1 MMSRLSFAATAAVL
15 VLLFGSA
22 ALLYPGFFSARV
34 IANLFGDNAAL
45 GVAAIGLTFV
55 ILAGGIDLSVG
66 AVLAFT
72 STFVATAIEHHG
84 ISPLAAVALAL
95 AIGAAFGAGMG
106 ALIHRY
112 ELPPFLVTLA
122 GMFFARGM
130 AFVMSLESL
139 GIAHPLYRRAAA
151 FGLPLG
157 GRAALTAPALI
168 FLAALIVGA
177 VLLHATR
184 FGRDVYAVGGHAPSA
199 RLLGVA
205 VGRVK
210 IAVHALAGA
219 CSALAG
225 VVATLRMG
233 SGNPAQGTGFEL
245 DAIACVVIGGTLL
258 SGGVGSLP
266 GTLLGVLIFGT
277 IQIAL
282 VFDGRLNSWW
292 SRIVI
297 GALLLIFIVVQKLLS
312 RAATRRARATLKETE
327 GE

>member
-1 MMSRLSFAATAAVL
+1 MSRLPFAATAAVL
-15 VLLFGSA
+15 VLLFGTA
-22 ALLYPGFFSARV
+22 AWLYPGFFSARV

-45 GVAAIGLTFV
+45 GVAAVGMTFV
-55 ILAGGIDLSVG
+55 ILSGGIDLSVG

-72 STFVATAIEHHG
+72 STLVAILIEHHG
-84 ISPLAAVALAL
+84 VPPLAAVALAL
-95 AIGAAFGAGMG
+95 AVGAAFGAGMG

-139 GIAHPLYRRAAA
+139 GISHPFYRRAAA
-151 FGLPLG
+151 FGLPLSE
-157 GRAALTAPALI
+157 RATLNAPALI
-168 FLAALIVGA
+168 FLVVFASGA
-177 VLLHATR
+177 FLLHVTR
-184 FGRDVYAVGGHAPSA
+184 FGRDVYAVGGHEPSA
-199 RLLGVA
+199 RLLGVV

-210 IAVHALAGA
+210 IAVYALGGA

-245 DAIACVVIGGTLL
+245 DAIASVVMGGTLL
-258 SGGVGSLP
+258 TGGVGSLA
-266 GTLLGVLIFGT
+266 GTLVGVLIFGT

-292 SRIVI
+292 SRIVV
-297 GALLLIFIVVQKLLS
+297 GALLLIFIVFQKLLS
-312 RAATRRARATLKETE
+312 RAAARRAGKPE

>member
-1 MMSRLSFAATAAVL
+1 MSRLSFAATAVVL
-15 VLLFGSA
+15 VLLFGTASW
-22 ALLYPGFFSARV
+22 LYPGFLSARV

-45 GVAAIGLTFV
+45 GIAAIGMTFV
-55 ILAGGIDLSVG
+55 ILSGGIDLSVG

-72 STFVATAIEHHG
+72 ST
-84 ISPLAAVALAL
+84 LVALLVTRHAVPPLLAIALGL
-95 AIGAAFGAGMG
+95 AIGAAFGAVMG
-106 ALIHRY
+106 AMIHRY

-130 AFVMSLESL
+130 AFVLSLESL
-139 GIAHPLYRRAAA
+139 GISHPFYRSAAT
-151 FGLPLG
+151 FGIPLS
-157 GRAALTAPALI
+157 AKATLNAPALI
-168 FLAALIVGA
+168 FLVLFAAA
-177 VLLHATR
+177 SCLLHATR
-184 FGRDVYAVGGHAPSA
+184 FGRDVYAVGGHEPSA

-205 VGRVK
+205 VGKTK
-210 IAVHALAGA
+210 IAVYALSGT

-258 SGGVGSLP
+258 SGGVGSLA
-266 GTLLGVLIFGT
+266 GTLNGVLIFGT

-292 SRIVI
+292 ARIVV
-297 GALLLIFIVVQKLLS
+297 GALLLLFIVFQKLLA
-312 RAATRRARATLKETE
+312 RAASRRA
-327 GE
+327 

>member
-1 MMSRLSFAATAAVL
+1 MTNRLSLAATAAVL

-22 ALLYPGFFSARV
+22 SWLYPGFFSARV

-45 GVAAIGLTFV
+45 GVAAVGMTFV

-84 ISPLAAVALAL
+84 VPPVAAVALAL
-95 AIGAAFGAGMG
+95 AIGAGFGAAMG

-130 AFVMSLESL
+130 AFVVSLESL

-151 FGLPLG
+151 FGIPLTD
-157 GRAALTAPALI
+157 RASLNAPALI
-168 FLAALIVGA
+168 FLGVLAAGAAL
-177 VLLHATR
+177 LHVTR
-184 FGRDVYAVGGHAPSA
+184 FGRDVYAVGGHEPSA
-199 RLLGVA
+199 RLLGAA

-210 IAVHALAGA
+210 VAVYALGGA

-245 DAIACVVIGGTLL
+245 DAIACVVMGGTLL
-258 SGGVGSLP
+258 SGGVGGLP

-292 SRIVI
+292 SRIVV
-297 GALLLIFIVVQKLLS
+297 GALLLIFIVFQKLLS
-312 RAATRRARATLKETE
+312 RAADRRARTPH
-327 GE
+327 GGG

>member
-1 MMSRLSFAATAAVL
+1 MSRLSFAATAAVL
-15 VLLFGSA
+15 VLLFGA
-22 ALLYPGFFSARV
+22 ASWLYPGFFSARV

-45 GVAAIGLTFV
+45 GVAAVGMTFV
-55 ILAGGIDLSVG
+55 ILSGGIDLSVG

-72 STFVATAIEHHG
+72 STFVATMIEHHG
-84 ISPLAAVALAL
+84 VSPLAAVALAL
-95 AIGAAFGAGMG
+95 AIGAGFGAFMG

-139 GIAHPLYRRAAA
+139 GISHPFYRQAAA
-151 FGLPLG
+151 FGVPLTE
-157 GRAALTAPALI
+157 RATLNAPAMI
-168 FLAALIVGA
+168 FLAVFAAGA
-177 VLLHATR
+177 YLLQVTR
-184 FGRDVYAVGGHAPSA
+184 FGRDVYAVGGHEPSA

-210 IAVHALAGA
+210 IAVYALNGV

-245 DAIACVVIGGTLL
+245 DAIASVVMGGTLL
-258 SGGVGSLP
+258 TGGVGSLA
-266 GTLLGVLIFGT
+266 GTLVGVLIFGT

-292 SRIVI
+292 SRIVV
-297 GALLLIFIVVQKLLS
+297 GALLLIFIVFQKLLS
-312 RAATRRARATLKETE
+312 RAAARRAGKSE

>member
-1 MMSRLSFAATAAVL
+1 MSRLSFAATAVVL
-15 VLLFGSA
+15 ILLFGSA
-22 ALLYPGFFSARV
+22 SVLYPGFFSARV

-45 GVAAIGLTFV
+45 GIAAVGMTFV
-55 ILAGGIDLSVG
+55 ILSGGIDLSIG

-72 STFVATAIEHHG
+72 STFVATLIQHHG
-84 ISPLAAVALAL
+84 FSPLVAGALGLAM
-95 AIGAAFGAGMG
+95 GAGFGSFMG

-139 GIAHPLYRRAAA
+139 GISHALYRSAAT

-157 GRAALTAPALI
+157 GKATLNAPAMI
-168 FLAALIVGA
+168 FLLVFGA
-177 VLLHATR
+177 GAYLLHVTR
-184 FGRDVYAVGGHAPSA
+184 FGRDVYAVGGHEPSA

-210 IAVHALAGA
+210 IAVYTLNGA

-225 VVATLRMG
+225 IVATLRMG

-245 DAIACVVIGGTLL
+245 DAIACVVMGGTLL
-258 SGGVGSLP
+258 SGGVGSLA
-266 GTLLGVLIFGT
+266 GTLTGVLIFGT

-292 SRIVI
+292 ARIVV
-297 GALLLIFIVVQKLLS
+297 GALLLIFIVFQKLLS
-312 RAATRRARATLKETE
+312 RAAARRAYTSK

>member
-1 MMSRLSFAATAAVL
+1 MSRLSFAATTAVL
-15 VLLFGSA
+15 VLLFGTASW
-22 ALLYPGFFSARV
+22 LYPGVFSARV
-34 IANLFGDNAAL
+34 VANLFGDNAAL
-45 GVAAIGLTFV
+45 GVAAVGMTFV
-55 ILAGGIDLSVG
+55 ILSGGIDLSVG

-72 STFVATAIEHHG
+72 STFVATLIERHG
-84 ISPLAAVALAL
+84 VPPLAAVALGL
-95 AIGAAFGAGMG
+95 AVGTAFGAGMG

-139 GIAHPLYRRAAA
+139 GIAHPFYRRAAL
-151 FGLPLG
+151 FGIPLG
-157 GRAALTAPALI
+157 DRATLNVPAMI
-168 FLAALIVGA
+168 FLVVFAAGA
-177 VLLHATR
+177 YLLHVTR
-184 FGRDVYAVGGHAPSA
+184 FGRDVYAVGGHEPSA

-210 IAVHALAGA
+210 IAVYALGGA

-245 DAIACVVIGGTLL
+245 DVIASVVMGGTLL

-266 GTLLGVLIFGT
+266 GTLTGVLIFGT

-292 SRIVI
+292 SRIVV
-297 GALLLIFIVVQKLLS
+297 GALLLIFIVFQKLLS
-312 RAATRRARATLKETE
+312 RAAARR
-327 GE
+327 G